1 MLRRAHLVRFACV
14 GFLLLGCSAP
24 EPSAAPLVSQRSSA
38 APPLSS
44 DDEALLASLLA
55 EDPSD
60 FHLARARI
68 WRMGPARWV
77 AAGAELRHRPSS
89 GPPGRPLEAVIV
101 DPEGPRVL
109 LPLDALSGEPSAEAG
124 WSALRIVALLSPGDL
139 VAGLTRELRPTPWLT
154 VSAGVG
160 LSPIASED
168 DHLRVRWADP
178 ACGFSLELAL
188 DTQDFGPLY
197 EPGPAGPPSDTP
209 EPAGTVARRLA
220 PGTEV
225 FLAADAREP
234 ILRLDPETPSYT
246 ERMSAAQRV
255 TLEGQ
260 PSRGRQAITL
270 RCRGVQVRG
279 FVATH
284 AITETTTRFS
294 VVEDPPAPISSCA
307 DLDGEAITVPRATP
321 LYEPTGTAK
330 AALVGVVAQDVEL
343 LARPGADGWWMGCV
357 GSPWGDLTVQFRLR

>member
-1 MLRRAHLVRFACV
+1 MNLRWFV
-14 GFLLLGCSAP
+14 GGGLSLALLGCSAT
-24 EPSAAPLVSQRSSA
+24 EPTASPVVSQRSSP
-38 APPLSS
+38 APSLSG

-55 EDPSD
+55 QDPGD
-60 FHLARARI
+60 FHVARARI

-77 AAGAELRHRPSS
+77 VAGAELPHRPSS
-89 GPPGRPLEAVIV
+89 DPRGGVSARPVEAVVI

-109 LPLDALSGEPSAEAG
+109 LPLDEWP
-124 WSALRIVALLSPGDL
+124 ALRLVAVLSPGDL

-168 DHLRVRWADP
+168 DHLRVRWSDP

-188 DTQDFGPLY
+188 DTKDFGPLY
-197 EPGPAGPPSDTP
+197 EPGPAGPPSDAP

-225 FLAADAREP
+225 FVAADAREP
-234 ILRLDPETPSYT
+234 ILRLGPEAPGRG
-246 ERMSAAQRV
+246 EHMNAGQRV

-260 PSRGRQAITL
+260 PSRGRQAISL

-279 FVATH
+279 FVASKS
-284 AITETTTRFS
+284 IVETTTRYA
-294 VVEDPPAPISSCA
+294 VVEDTPPLVSSCA
-307 DLDGEAITVPRATP
+307 DINGEAITVPRATP
-321 LYEPTGTAK
+321 LYEPTGSAD
-330 AALVGVVAQDVEL
+330 AVLVGVVAEDVEL
-343 LARPGADGWWMGCV
+343 PARLGSDGWWIGCV
-357 GSPWGDLTVQFRLR
+357 GSPWGDLVVQFRLR